1 VQTHAGSEVLG
12 DGGLIKAANAAE
24 GFGAEDNISAT
35 AECGTGVPPIVIP
48 LLKSLLLS
56 K

>member
-35 AECGTGVPPIVIP
+35 AECGMPPIVIP